1 MATSGVITTNTKY
14 GSYFW
19 VKWEIS
25 GSQSISDNKTTIA
38 WSCGLTPGEQYYNNA
53 IEMSE
58 VSIAGVKVYDGGTYS
73 NITDYKDRTF
83 ASGTLELSHEPD
95 GTRSFTVAAF
105 SGWLFGNGD
114 YTAAAKSFTLP
125 TIPRASTVSA
135 PSTGTLGTALAIK
148 IDRKSTSFTD
158 KLYYKI
164 GNNEAVTISASAGTS
179 YSWTPPVSLASKA
192 PNSKTLT
199 VKIITTTY
207 KDDTYV
213 GQSECTVTLSVPT
226 ASVSAPSTGTL
237 GTALA
242 IKTTQN
248 NVGLTKKLYYKVG
261 GKSAVK
267 ITEYD
272 GTAGTYSWTP
282 PVSLAT
288 NAPNS
293 TKLSATIICE
303 TYNGTAYVGRSEC
316 TVTLAIPAS
325 EVPSLTVA
333 VSDPTGNKTKYTGYF
348 LQLRSK
354 IKVAITGT
362 GVQGSTI
369 KSYSIKVGWSAG
381 SGTLY
386 TASAATGTTG
396 FLPYYGTVYI
406 TCAVTDSRGRTATK
420 LLSYKVSKYSVPTIS
435 AISATRCT
443 QNGIASRTGEYGKVT
458 FSADITALYNENT
471 AANTN
476 TAAYKVQ
483 YREYGGTGL
492 WTDVTPTIPEDD
504 KYEPKNIATIFPT
517 DTNKRYTVRVV
528 ATDAFSTSN
537 SSMRD
542 ISASFALFHWAKS
555 MLSVGIGRLC
565 DKNRSLQI
573 GLNTYIDGELHANQH
588 LFMGGNATTDNGSN
602 IHFKTTNVATNVHN
616 VRIYGGVGSS
626 TTALGVY
633 DAKNEQSIASYDD
646 VSGKL
651 TLLGFTP
658 ANITISASGSYL
670 KNFSG
675 TAKHISGLSMGILR
689 VYGETNVEMPAG
701 TTYDVASI
709 DDHIPT
715 STYALSV
722 YSLKNMD
729 VRLSTSGII
738 QIRPKEDIPA
748 GYGIYIAGIWIAN

>member
-1 MATSGVITTNTKY
+1 MSVNQSLTLEQVGQSIANNTSKVRIKWTSQQTGSSYNNAPGDKAYYYITINGGTRTEHTVAFTLPQNTTKTILDTTLTVNHKADGTGSIKVETWMDTEISAGVITQTK
-14 GSYFW
+14 
-19 VKWEIS
+19 
-25 GSQSISDNKTTIA
+25 T
-38 WSCGLTPGEQYYNNA
+38 LTL
-53 IEMSE
+53 
-58 VSIAGVKVYDGGTYS
+58 D
-73 NITDYKDRTF
+73 
-83 ASGTLELSHEPD
+83 
-95 GTRSFTVAAF
+95 
-105 SGWLFGNGD
+105 
-114 YTAAAKSFTLP
+114 
-125 TIPRASTVSA
+125 TIPRASAVSA
-135 PSTGTLGTALAIK
+135 PSTGTLGTALKIT
-148 IDRKSTSFTD
+148 IDRKSTSFSD

-164 GNNEAVTISASAGTS
+164 GS
-179 YSWTPPVSLASKA
+179 
-192 PNSKTLT
+192 
-199 VKIITTTY
+199 
-207 KDDTYV
+207 
-213 GQSECTVTLSVPT
+213 
-226 ASVSAPSTGTL
+226 
-237 GTALA
+237 
-242 IKTTQN
+242 
-248 NVGLTKKLYYKVG
+248 
-261 GKSAVK
+261 KSAVRL
-267 ITEYD
+267 TGYD

-282 PVSLAT
+282 PVSLAA

-293 TKLSATIICE
+293 TKLAATIICE

-316 TVTLAIPAS
+316 AVTLSIPAS
-325 EVPSLTVA
+325 VA
-333 VSDPTGNKTKYTGYF
+333 PTLSVSVTDPTGNKTKYTGYF

-354 IKVAITGT
+354 ITVKITGA
-362 GVQGSTI
+362 GAQGSTI
-369 KSYSIKVGWSAG
+369 KSHSIKVGWSAG

-396 FLPYYGTVYI
+396 LLPYYGTVYV
-406 TCAVTDSRGRTATK
+406 TCTVTDSRGRTATK
-420 LLSYKVSKYSVPTIS
+420 SLSYTVSKYSVPTIS

-443 QNGIASRTGEYGKVT
+443 QNGTASRTGEYGKVT
-458 FSADITALYNENT
+458 FSAAITPLSNK
-471 AANTN
+471 N

-492 WTDVTPTIPEDD
+492 WTDVTPTIPDAD
-504 KYEPKNIATIFPT
+504 KYAPKNIKVIFPA

-633 DAKNEQSIASYDD
+633 DAKNEESIASYDD

-658 ANITISASGSYL
+658 TGITVSASGSYL

-675 TAKHISGLSMGILR
+675 TAKHISALGMGILR
-689 VYGETNVEMPAG
+689 VYGETNVAMSAG

-709 DDHIPT
+709 GDHIPT

-748 GYGIYIAGIWIAN
+748 GYGIYIAGIWIAS

>member
-1 MATSGVITTNTKY
+1 MSVYQNLSLEQVGQSIANNTSKVRIKWTSQQTGTSYNDAPGDKAYYYITINGGTETEYTVAFTLPQNTTKTILDTTLTVSHKADGTGSIKVRTWMDTEISAGVITQTK
-14 GSYFW
+14 
-19 VKWEIS
+19 
-25 GSQSISDNKTTIA
+25 T
-38 WSCGLTPGEQYYNNA
+38 LTL
-53 IEMSE
+53 
-58 VSIAGVKVYDGGTYS
+58 D
-73 NITDYKDRTF
+73 
-83 ASGTLELSHEPD
+83 
-95 GTRSFTVAAF
+95 
-105 SGWLFGNGD
+105 
-114 YTAAAKSFTLP
+114 
-125 TIPRASTVSA
+125 TIPRASAVSA
-135 PSTGTLGTALAIK
+135 PSTGTLGTALKIT
-148 IDRKSTSFTD
+148 IDRKSASFTD

-164 GNNEAVTISASAGTS
+164 G
-179 YSWTPPVSLASKA
+179 SK
-192 PNSKTLT
+192 N
-199 VKIITTTY
+199 
-207 KDDTYV
+207 
-213 GQSECTVTLSVPT
+213 
-226 ASVSAPSTGTL
+226 
-237 GTALA
+237 
-242 IKTTQN
+242 
-248 NVGLTKKLYYKVG
+248 
-261 GKSAVK
+261 AVK
-267 ITEYD
+267 ITGYD
-272 GTAGTYSWTP
+272 GKTTYNWTP
-282 PVSLAT
+282 PIDLAS

-293 TKLSATIICE
+293 TKLAATIICK

-316 TVTLAIPAS
+316 TVTLSIPAS
-325 EVPSLTVA
+325 VVPSLKVS
-333 VSDPTGNKTKYTGYF
+333 VSDPTNVKTNYGGYF
-348 LQLRSK
+348 VQLRSK
-354 IKVAITGT
+354 IAVTITGT
-362 GVQGSTI
+362 GIQGSTI
-369 KSYSIKVGWSAG
+369 KAYSIKVGRTQ
-381 SGTLY
+381 GTGTIY
-386 TASAATGTTG
+386 TANAKTGTTN
-396 FLPYYGTVYI
+396 FLQFSGSAWV
-406 TCAVTDSRGRTATK
+406 TCTVTDSRGRTATWSK
-420 LLSYKVSKYSVPTIS
+420 SYDVAPYSVPTIS

-443 QNGIASRTGEYGKVT
+443 QKGTASRTGEYGKVT
-458 FSADITALYNENT
+458 FT
-471 AANTN
+471 AAITPLSNKN
-476 TAAYKVQ
+476 TAAYMVQ

-504 KYEPKNIATIFPT
+504 KYAPQNITTIFPA

-633 DAKNEQSIASYDD
+633 DAKNEQSVASYDD

-651 TLLGFTP
+651 TLLGYTP

-675 TAKHISGLSMGILR
+675 TAKHISALSMGILR
-689 VYGETNVEMPAG
+689 VYGETNVAMPAG

-709 DDHIPT
+709 GDHIPT

-748 GYGIYIAGIWIAN
+748 GYGIYIAGIWIAS

>member
-1 MATSGVITTNTKY
+1 MATSGAITTNTKY

-19 VKWEIS
+19 VKWAIS
-25 GSQSISDNKTTIA
+25 GSQSISGNKTTIA
-38 WSCGLTPGEQYYNNA
+38 WSCGLTPGEQYYDKA
-53 IEMSE
+53 IKMSA
-58 VSIAGVKVYDGGTYS
+58 VTIDGVNVYDGGTYS

-83 ASGTLELSHEPD
+83 ASGTLDLSHNPD
-95 GTRSFTVAAF
+95 GTKSFTVAAF
-105 SGWLFGNGD
+105 TGWLFGNGD

-135 PSTGTLGTALAIK
+135 PGTGTLGTALAIK
-148 IDRKSTSFTD
+148 IDRKSTSFID

-164 GNNEAVTISASAGTS
+164 GNNEAVTITESTGTS

-199 VKIITTTY
+199 VKIITNTY
-207 KDDTYV
+207 NGDTYV
-213 GQSECTVTLSVPT
+213 GRSECTVTLSVPS

-261 GKSAVK
+261 SKSAVRL
-267 ITEYD
+267 TEYD

-293 TKLSATIICE
+293 TKLEATIICE

-316 TVTLAIPAS
+316 TVTLSIPAS
-325 EVPSLTVA
+325 VVPTLSVA
-333 VSDPTGNKTKYTGYF
+333 VSDPKNVKPNYGGYF
-348 LQLRSK
+348 VQLRSK
-354 IKVAITGT
+354 IAVTITGT
-362 GVQGSTI
+362 GIQGSTI
-369 KSYSIKVGWSAG
+369 KSYSIKVGSAAG
-381 SGTLY
+381 SGNIY
-386 TASAATGTTG
+386 AASASSGTTD
-396 FLPYYGTVYI
+396 FLPISGTVWV
-406 TCAVTDSRGRTATK
+406 TCTVTDSRGRTASK
-420 LLSYKVSKYSVPTIS
+420 SVDYKVVPYSVPTIS

-443 QNGIASRTGEYGKVT
+443 QNGTASRTGEYGKVT
-458 FSADITALYNENT
+458 FT
-471 AANTN
+471 AAITPLSNKN

-492 WTDVTPTIPEDD
+492 WTEVTPTIPAAD
-504 KYEPKNIATIFPT
+504 KYAPKNITTIFPA
-517 DTNKRYTVRVV
+517 DSNKRYTVRVV

-565 DKNRSLQI
+565 DKSRALQI

-633 DAKNEQSIASYDD
+633 DAKNEKSVASYDD

-651 TLLGFTP
+651 TLLGFAP
-658 ANITISASGSYL
+658 ANITIGASGSYL

-689 VYGETNVEMPAG
+689 VYGETNVAMPAG

-709 DDHIPT
+709 GDHIPT

-729 VRLSTSGII
+729 VRLSTSGTI

-748 GYGIYIAGIWIAN
+748 GYGIYIAGIWIAS